1 MVGRLGTVS
10 NIPIRAV
17 RNELE
22 GRSVPVSRTV
32 EPASQPASQPA
43 GRPWI
48 WQPLLLSLLHGSNVV
63 GGVLPV
69 NRANRCCRKVL
80 PGPGYV
86 IPRDSSRLVK
96 LSALAL
102 CVCVLCSCLTRS
114 IVCACACACVCACL
128 PACLPAC
135 ERERDDRHDSS
146 RAFLVTESV

>member
-10 NIPIRAV
+10 NIPIRAI

-22 GRSVPVSRTV
+22 GRRRRSSVPVSRTV
-32 EPASQPASQPA
+32 EPAS
-43 GRPWI
+43 RRWI
-48 WQPLLLSLLHGSNVV
+48 WQPLLFLLHGSNVV

-86 IPRDSSRLVK
+86 IPRDSSRHT
-96 LSALAL
+96 ARQT
-102 CVCVLCSCLTRS
+102 VCGSGVCHSCLTRS
-114 IVCACACACVCACL
+114 IVCACACVCACVCVRACEER
-128 PACLPAC
+128 